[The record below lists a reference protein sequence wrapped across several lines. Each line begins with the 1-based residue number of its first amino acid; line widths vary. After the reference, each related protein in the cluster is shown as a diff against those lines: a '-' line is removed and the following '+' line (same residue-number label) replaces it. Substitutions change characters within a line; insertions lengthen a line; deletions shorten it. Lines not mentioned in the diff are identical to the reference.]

1 MLGLIEKFF
10 SIHVFGIAKVCDWL
24 IADLLFTLFSS
35 HYLDRKYIVYQFSFG
50 SDEYS
55 TCTCISSLVALY
67 TFVRS
72 IFMCIKHEYLEGPD
86 SNRCN
91 QI

>member
-10 SIHVFGIAKVCDWL
+10 SIRVFGIAKVTGL
-24 IADLLFTLFSS
+24 TADLLFTLFSS
-35 HYLDRKYIVYQFSFG
+35 HYLDRKYTVYQFSFG

-67 TFVRS
+67 YLCTKH
-72 IFMCIKHEYLEGPD
+72 IYMC
-86 SNRCN
+86 
-91 QI
+91 